1 MAPENQAR
9 VCGACHDS
17 VATLWSGGVHAR
29 ALESGGYEEDL
40 VPPSCTSCHGAHP
53 VAGAG
58 DVGAF
63 VAELDRCA
71 ECHEKAA
78 STYYGSYHGK
88 AAALGSEVA
97 ATCSDCHGAHGIEP
111 ASVPTSRVAE
121 ANLVETCGDCHPK
134 ARPAFVQYDAHPD
147 PMDRDRNP
155 VLFYSFWF
163 MNSLLIGTLT
173 VFGLHTILWWIRATI
188 DRRRGVTHHTGG
200 GGE

>member
-1 MAPENQAR
+1 M
-9 VCGACHDS
+9 
-17 VATLWSGGVHAR
+17 
-29 ALESGGYEEDL
+29 
-40 VPPSCTSCHGAHP
+40 
-53 VAGAG
+53 
-58 DVGAF
+58 
-63 VAELDRCA
+63 
-71 ECHEKAA
+71 
-78 STYYGSYHGK
+78 
-88 AAALGSEVA
+88 A